1 MKNLQKILLVLLFV
15 SFTVGVDAQT
25 KPKFGHIDSQELLKL
40 MPGKDSAKIVIDKFR
55 KELENQLMAMQS
67 ELETKYNSYL
77 TERDSLTPLIQQIR
91 EKEIQ
96 DLQARIE
103 QFQSDATKLFQNKE
117 ESLLQPIID
126 KAKAAIE
133 KVAKDNKYTYVF
145 DSGVGVLLYK
155 EDSDDILPLV
165 KKELGL
171 E

>member
-1 MKNLQKILLVLLFV
+1 MKNIQKFLLILLFV
-15 SFTVGVDAQT
+15 SFTIGVNAQT
-25 KPKFGHIDSQELLKL
+25 KPKFGHVDSQELLKL
-40 MPGKDSAKIVIDKFR
+40 MPGKDSAKVQLDAFR
-55 KELENQLMAMQS
+55 KELEDQLVAMQS
-67 ELETKYNSYL
+67 ELETKYNQYL
-77 TERDSLTPLIQQIR
+77 EARPNLTPLIKQVR

-103 QFQSDATKLFQNKE
+103 QFQTDATNLYQEKE

-126 KAKAAIE
+126 KAKKAIE
-133 KVAKDNKYTYVF
+133 KVAKENKYTYVF

-165 KKELGL
+165 KKELGI